1 MPPEIDL
8 LAVDRGSVTAPAGC
22 GKTQLIADTLQL
34 HDGAKPFLILTHT
47 NAGAAALRLR
57 MKRGGV
63 SSSKYRV
70 ATLDGFAMRL
80 IAAFPKRS
88 GHNPKVLQLA
98 NAKTDY
104 PAIREA
110 ALGLLKA
117 GHLTQT
123 LRATYARL
131 IVDEYQDCNIVQH
144 GIVDA
149 LASALPTV
157 VLGDPLQAIFGF
169 AGHLVDWKTEVWPA
183 FPAVGRLMTPWRWI
197 NAGTEPLGRWLIEIR
212 KDLLNRRPV
221 DISKAPP
228 ELVWVRLDPADPE
241 GTRRTAAL
249 TRLEGQERNILI
261 IGDAK
266 NPRGRHQLTS
276 QTRGATSVEAVDMSD
291 LTGFARNLDLESE
304 GALGTLVGFYGEL
317 MTGVG
322 AAELC
327 KRVTTIRGGRNKTE
341 PTEVER
347 SAVAFTEAPSMNTAL
362 WLLQTL
368 EDQPNTRTYRPDML
382 HCCRTAMRSA
392 ASGKVSFL
400 DAVLATRERNRHEG
414 RPIGRRAVG
423 STLLLK
429 GLEAD
434 AAVILEPE
442 QMTPANLY
450 VAMTRGARRLVI
462 CSASQTLTPAWS

>member
-34 HDGAKPFLILTHT
+34 HEGAKPILILTHT

-63 SSSKYRV
+63 SNSRYRV
-70 ATLDGFAMRL
+70 ATLDGLAIRL
-80 IAAFPKRS
+80 IASFPKRS
-88 GHNPKVLQLA
+88 GHDPKILQLT

-104 PAIREA
+104 PAIRDA
-110 ALGLLKA
+110 VLGLLKA
-117 GHLTQT
+117 GHLNQA
-123 LRATYARL
+123 LRASYAR
-131 IVDEYQDCNIVQH
+131 IMVDEYQDCNIAQH

-149 LASALPTV
+149 LANALPTV

-169 AGHLVDWKTEVWPA
+169 AGRLVDWKTEVWPA
-183 FPAVGRLMTPWRWI
+183 FPALGRLTTPWRWI
-197 NAGTEPLGRWLIEIR
+197 NAGSEPLGRWLIEIR
-212 KDLLNRRPV
+212 KDLLNGRPV
-221 DISKAPP
+221 DISLAPP
-228 ELVWVRLDPADPE
+228 ELVWVKLDPADPDA
-241 GTRRTAAL
+241 TRRAAAQ
-249 TRLEGQERNILI
+249 TRLKGDERNILI

-276 QTRGATSVEAVDMSD
+276 QTHGATSVEAVDMGD
-291 LTGFARNLDLESE
+291 LTGFARTLDLKSDD
-304 GALGTLVGFYGEL
+304 ALRTLLGFYGDL

-327 KRVTTIRGGRNKTE
+327 KRVGTIRGGRNRNA
-341 PTEVER
+341 PTDIER
-347 SAVAFTEAPSMNTAL
+347 SAIAFAESPSMSTAL
-362 WLLQTL
+362 VLLQRL
-368 EDQPNTRTYRPDML
+368 EEQPDTRTFRPDML

-392 ASGKVSFL
+392 AAGKTSFL
-400 DAVLATRERNRHEG
+400 DAVLAARERNRHEG

-434 AAVILEPE
+434 AAVVLEPE

-462 CSASQTLTPAWS
+462 CSTSQTLIPARF